1 MPMYTYSCVHCS
13 TKLGIK
19 LGLTDFFG
27 GGETNGCVI
36 FVYFLVCLTSL
47 SFNVSFSVEW
57 LDDGKKGI

>member
-1 MPMYTYSCVHCS
+1 MHCS

-19 LGLTDFFG
+19 LGLTDFFW